1 MGKYLDIAR
10 QVVDSGQTATIHKWY
25 EERGRHLIYAGNKEV
40 DLPTTNHSLM
50 LNEADVNHG
59 VQTDLDEKGI
69 AKNAREEKRL
79 AREAQNG
86 NGAKTL
92 VKTADDERM
101 AKLYEE
107 VVLGQKPSTP
117 QDVVKLDQ
125 IDV

>member
-1 MGKYLDIAR
+1 MH
-10 QVVDSGQTATIHKWY
+10 QTATIHKWY
-25 EERGRHLIYAGNKEV
+25 EERGRHLIYAGDKEV

-79 AREAQNG
+79 ARDGQNG
-86 NGAKTL
+86 QNGQNGKTL
-92 VKTADDERM
+92 VKTAEDERM
-101 AKLYEE
+101 AKLYDE

-117 QDVVKLDQ
+117 QDVVKIDQ